1 VLYSHN
7 QSQYEIRC
15 EWGENGVK
23 QLAPISD
30 VVIIVDVM
38 SFSTCVS
45 IAVSQGAFVFPFL
58 LDRVK
63 AAEYAVS
70 IGAVSAQARAGGLYS
85 LSPQTMLQ
93 LQPSMKI
100 VLPSGNGARLTLLS
114 GSTTCL
120 AGSLRNAKATA
131 HKAQKLG
138 TKIAVIPAG
147 ERWLSDDSLRPAL
160 EDWIGAG
167 AIISHLT
174 GKKSPEAISA
184 EKAFMAVSD
193 NLTKALTECSSGQEL
208 VYSGYLDDILSIAAL
223 DADHVAPVLKDG
235 YYSS

>member
-1 VLYSHN
+1 MKYIHN
-7 QSQYEIRC
+7 QAQYDIRC

-45 IAVSQGAFVFPFL
+45 IAVSQGATVYPFL
-58 LDRVK
+58 LDRVR
-63 AAEYAVS
+63 AAEYAAT

-85 LSPQTMLQ
+85 LSPPTMLK
-93 LQPSMKI
+93 LQPGMKI

-114 GSTTCL
+114 GGTTCL
-120 AGSLRNAKATA
+120 AGSLRNAKAVA
-131 HKAQKLG
+131 HRAMNLG
-138 TKIAVIPAG
+138 TEIAIIPAG
-147 ERWLSDDSLRPAL
+147 ERWLSDDSLRPAM

-167 AIISHLT
+167 AIISHFT

-184 EKAFMAVSD
+184 EEAFKSVSG
-193 NLTKALTECSSGQEL
+193 NLSKTLTECSSGQEL
-208 VYSGYLDDILSIAAL
+208 VFSGYLDDILSIADL
-223 DADHVAPVLKDG
+223 DADDVAPVLIDG
-235 YYSS
+235 YYSR